1 MDENLPPEISEI
13 SSEEWQQTPESVK
26 RLVMQLLE
34 QMGQVGRLV
43 ERIEQLERQYEEV
56 KSENQLLK
64 EQLQLDSKNSS
75 KPPSQ
80 DRGKGFKSKEKSLG
94 KKQRGG
100 QPGHEGHERRLYP
113 IEQCQVVEEHY
124 PETCIECGAA

>member
-1 MDENLPPEISEI
+1 MVENLPPEINEI
-13 SSEEWQQTPESVK
+13 SLEDWEKPPASVQ
-26 RLVMQLLE
+26 RLVMHLLE

-64 EQLQLDSKNSS
+64 EQFQLDSKNLS
-75 KPPSQ
+75 KSPPQ
-80 DRGKGFKSKEKSLG
+80 DRGKGFKSKEKPPG
-94 KKQRGG
+94 KRKRGG

-113 IEQCQVVEEHY
+113 IEQCQGVEEHY
-124 PETCIECGAA
+124 PENCNECGAA